1 MYSLRGKT
9 VIVTGSGRTGGIGE
23 AVITRFAA
31 EGCNV
36 VVSDLAAA
44 AAATAGENFPG
55 SAIGST
61 QEMERIAEECRKH
74 DVKAITVP
82 CDVRREADIANLV
95 NEAVAAFGSVDIF
108 VNNAGVGYLMQL
120 VTEMDEDKWSAV
132 MDVNV
137 KGYFLGIKHAGKRM
151 ITQTKAGRKGG
162 RIINIG
168 SQASK
173 SGFPF
178 AAAYTA
184 SKHAVVGLTRASA
197 IELAKYGITV
207 NTVCPNHITTGL
219 GAWQNEF
226 FAEKLGLTMEQ
237 YLSRMK
243 SNIPLG
249 RPGLTADI
257 AKACAFLASGEAEYI
272 TGEAM
277 NVSGGEEMH

>member
-1 MYSLRGKT
+1 MYSLQGKT
-9 VIVTGSGRTGGIGE
+9 AIVTGSGRIGGIGE

-36 VVSDLAAA
+36 VISDLGAAA
-44 AAATAGENFPG
+44 GDNFPG

-61 QEMERIAEECRKH
+61 AEMDTIAENCRKH
-74 DVKAITVP
+74 TVKAITVP
-82 CDVRREADIANLV
+82 CDVRKEVDMQNLV
-95 NEAVAAFGSVDIF
+95 EQAFGAFGSVDIF

-151 ITQTKAGRKGG
+151 IAQSEAGRRGG

-197 IELAKYGITV
+197 IELAGYGITV

-237 YLSRMK
+237 YMSRMK
-243 SNIPLG
+243 SSIPLG

-257 AKACAFLASGEAEYI
+257 AKVCAFLASDEAEYI

>member
-1 MYSLRGKT
+1 MGIYQLQGKT
-9 VIVTGSGRTGGIGE
+9 AIVTGSGRKGGIGE
-23 AVITRFAA
+23 AVIMRFAA

-36 VVSDLAAA
+36 VVSDIG
-44 AAATAGENFPG
+44 TSAGENFPG

-61 QEMERIAEECRKH
+61 QEMEIIAEDCRQH
-74 DVKAITVP
+74 GVKAITVP
-82 CDVRREADIANLV
+82 CDVRKEADMASLV
-95 NEAVAAFGSVDIF
+95 EQAVTAFGSIDIF

-151 ITQTKAGRKGG
+151 IAQSEAGKKGG

-184 SKHAVVGLTRASA
+184 SKHAVVGLTRSSA

-226 FAEKLGLTMEQ
+226 FAEKLGLTLDQ
-237 YLSRMK
+237 YLARMK

-249 RPGLTADI
+249 RPGLTSDI
-257 AKACAFLASGEAEYI
+257 AKACAFLASSEAEYI

>member
-1 MYSLRGKT
+1 MGMYQLEGKT
-9 VIVTGSGRTGGIGE
+9 AIVTGSGRAGGIG
-23 AVITRFAA
+23 AAIIKRFAA

-36 VVSDLAAA
+36 VVSDLG
-44 AAATAGENFPG
+44 TSAGENFPD

-61 QEMERIAEECRKH
+61 QEMERIAEECRSYG
-74 DVKAITVP
+74 VQALTIP
-82 CDVRREADIANLV
+82 CDVRKEADVTRLV
-95 NEAVAAFGSVDIF
+95 EQAVKAFGTVDIF

-120 VTEMDEDKWSAV
+120 VTEMEEEKWSAV

-137 KGYFLGIKHAGKRM
+137 KGYFFGIKHAGRQM
-151 ITQTKAGRKGG
+151 IAQAESGRRGG

-184 SKHAVVGLTRASA
+184 SKHAVVGLTRSAA
-197 IELAKYGITV
+197 IELGKYGITV

-226 FAEKLGLTMEQ
+226 FAEKLGLTLEQ
-237 YLSRMK
+237 YMARMK
-243 SNIPLG
+243 ANIPLG
-249 RPGLTADI
+249 RTGLTQDI
-257 AKACAFLASGEAEYI
+257 AKACAFLASAEAEYI